1 MSTEQHTALCS
12 ENQPSRDSPG
22 SRTAPGMGAAL
33 GQAATGCSKAATF
46 LRPWQ
51 LTTP

>member
-1 MSTEQHTALCS
+1 MSTEQHAALCS

-22 SRTAPGMGAAL
+22 SRAAPGLGAAL
-33 GQAATGCSKAATF
+33 GQAAMGCSRVAAF
-46 LRPWQ
+46 LRPQQ